1 MVGRTGL
8 RLEQIELHLYAK
20 ETSSRHR
27 GFILDF
33 YGFKPFRPHG
43 RPVLAEEIARLLR
56 SQIKPKVIFWR
67 CVDVLIREKIEVP
80 GYFPLADQILSAI
93 KTQNQTLTATI
104 ERTLDTAT
112 RAVLDDLLTQEPL
125 AGDTVPGKTSAYKLT
140 LMKKLSQSTKP
151 SKVKERVADLD
162 LVRGLYHQLSPA
174 LQAIA
179 LKPGGIQYY
188 AHSVIRSEIF
198 QLTRRGDPE
207 RYLHLLAFIAHQ
219 YYRLQDNLVDV
230 LLASLRSF
238 QNGAIR
244 EHKEL
249 CYARREQ
256 RNESLKVLLEGIER
270 GLVST
275 LTTIGSITEDRALS
289 DVEKVTR
296 IRALLAT
303 RETRRLL
310 EKDPIVELKASLA
323 SELGEDDYYKILES
337 KSVWIQNRVNPV
349 LKALTFQA
357 GPSVRKLVDAVEHF
371 KEKDGAVDKSAPAGF
386 LDPEEGAAVQKEG
399 KFRVSLYKALLFL
412 HVQSGIKS
420 GALNLEHSYK
430 YRPLDDYL
438 IDRVRWQRDK
448 QHLIERAGLEALVDP
463 RKVLKELDQALY
475 QQYLLTNQNIT
486 EGKNPHIRFSKNGGF
501 TLATPK
507 QEESDAEPLQQ
518 FFPDRRFVPL
528 VEILA
533 TVNRFSHYV
542 DELQH
547 PQQRYH
553 HGKPSEATIYAGMI
567 GIGCTIGLRRMMRI
581 SRGVTEAELEHTVN
595 WHFSL
600 DGLQAAND
608 RVLRLMDRLEL
619 PNLARRLP
627 DQLHTSSDGQK
638 FEVRVDSLNANYS
651 FKYFGKDQGVAA
663 YTFRDERD
671 LLWYS
676 TVFSSAER
684 ESAYVIDGLMHNEVV
699 KSDIHSTDAF
709 GFSELVFAVSHLL
722 GFSYAPRF
730 KNLERQRLYIFRSR
744 RGSDRSAWKIKAAG
758 YADDEIVI
766 QQWDEILRLIA
777 TIKLKEVTASDL
789 FRRLNSYSKQHALYQ
804 ALKAFGQ
811 VPKSLFI
818 LQVIDDPV
826 LRQAIEKQL
835 DRIEHVHRF
844 TRAVSVGNPREFL
857 QAEKEDQEM
866 AEACKRLIKNC
877 IICWNY
883 LYLSQKLEEI
893 EDAATR
899 QVFLDAVAHG
909 SVISWQHINL
919 LGEYDFSDE
928 KLQDNVGIRPPK
940 LTP

>member
-1 MVGRTGL
+1 M
-8 RLEQIELHLYAK
+8 
-20 ETSSRHR
+20 
-27 GFILDF
+27 
-33 YGFKPFRPHG
+33 
-43 RPVLAEEIARLLR
+43 
-56 SQIKPKVIFWR
+56 
-67 CVDVLIREKIEVP
+67 
-80 GYFPLADQILSAI
+80 
-93 KTQNQTLTATI
+93 
-104 ERTLDTAT
+104 
-112 RAVLDDLLTQEPL
+112 
-125 AGDTVPGKTSAYKLT
+125 
-140 LMKKLSQSTKP
+140 
-151 SKVKERVADLD
+151 
-162 LVRGLYHQLSPA
+162 
-174 LQAIA
+174 
-179 LKPGGIQYY
+179 
-188 AHSVIRSEIF
+188 
-198 QLTRRGDPE
+198 
-207 RYLHLLAFIAHQ
+207 
-219 YYRLQDNLVDV
+219 

-256 RNESLKVLLEGIER
+256 LNESLKVLLEGIER

-463 RKVLKELDQALY
+463 RKVLKELDEALS

-486 EGKNPHIRFSKNGGF
+486 EGKNPHIKFSKNGGF

-744 RGSDRSAWKIKAAG
+744 KGSDRSAWKIKPAG

-789 FRRLNSYSKQHALYQ
+789 FRRLNSYSNQHALYQ

-899 QVFLDAVAHG
+899 QVFLVCCGTRLGDFLAAHQLAG
-909 SVISWQHINL
+909 RV
-919 LGEYDFSDE
+919 
-928 KLQDNVGIRPPK
+928 
-940 LTP
+940 

>member
-1 MVGRTGL
+1 MVGLTGL

-93 KTQNQTLTATI
+93 KTQNQTLAATI

-244 EHKEL
+244 EHKEQ

-275 LTTIGSITEDRALS
+275 LTTISSITEDRALS

-357 GPSVRKLVDAVEHF
+357 DPSVRKLVDAVEHF

-463 RKVLKELDQALY
+463 RKVLKELDEALS

-486 EGKNPHIRFSKNGGF
+486 EGKNPHIKFSKNGGF

-608 RVLRLMDRLEL
+608 RVLRLIDRLEL

-684 ESAYVIDGLMHNEVV
+684 ESACVIDGLMHNEVV

-744 RGSDRSAWKIKAAG
+744 KGSDRNGASKLRVFWDDQRPRRVGELSPRFQPGKVRRDALLT
-758 YADDEIVI
+758 ADGRD
-766 QQWDEILRLIA
+766 IL
-777 TIKLKEVTASDL
+777 
-789 FRRLNSYSKQHALYQ
+789 
-804 ALKAFGQ
+804 G
-811 VPKSLFI
+811 
-818 LQVIDDPV
+818 
-826 LRQAIEKQL
+826 
-835 DRIEHVHRF
+835 
-844 TRAVSVGNPREFL
+844 
-857 QAEKEDQEM
+857 
-866 AEACKRLIKNC
+866 
-877 IICWNY
+877 
-883 LYLSQKLEEI
+883 
-893 EDAATR
+893 
-899 QVFLDAVAHG
+899 
-909 SVISWQHINL
+909 
-919 LGEYDFSDE
+919 
-928 KLQDNVGIRPPK
+928 
-940 LTP
+940 

>member
-1 MVGRTGL
+1 M
-8 RLEQIELHLYAK
+8 
-20 ETSSRHR
+20 
-27 GFILDF
+27 
-33 YGFKPFRPHG
+33 
-43 RPVLAEEIARLLR
+43 
-56 SQIKPKVIFWR
+56 
-67 CVDVLIREKIEVP
+67 
-80 GYFPLADQILSAI
+80 
-93 KTQNQTLTATI
+93 
-104 ERTLDTAT
+104 
-112 RAVLDDLLTQEPL
+112 
-125 AGDTVPGKTSAYKLT
+125 
-140 LMKKLSQSTKP
+140 
-151 SKVKERVADLD
+151 D
-162 LVRGLYHQLSPA
+162 LVRGLYHQLSPT

-244 EHKEL
+244 EHKEQ

-256 RNESLKVLLEGIER
+256 LNESLKVLLEGIER

-357 GPSVRKLVDAVEHF
+357 DPSVRKLVDAVEHF

-463 RKVLKELDQALY
+463 RKVLKELDEALS

-486 EGKNPHIRFSKNGGF
+486 EGKNPHIKFSKNGGF

-533 TVNRFSHYV
+533 TVNRFSH
-542 DELQH
+542 
-547 PQQRYH
+547 
-553 HGKPSEATIYAGMI
+553 
-567 GIGCTIGLRRMMRI
+567 
-581 SRGVTEAELEHTVN
+581 
-595 WHFSL
+595 
-600 DGLQAAND
+600 
-608 RVLRLMDRLEL
+608 
-619 PNLARRLP
+619 
-627 DQLHTSSDGQK
+627 
-638 FEVRVDSLNANYS
+638 
-651 FKYFGKDQGVAA
+651 
-663 YTFRDERD
+663 
-671 LLWYS
+671 
-676 TVFSSAER
+676 
-684 ESAYVIDGLMHNEVV
+684 
-699 KSDIHSTDAF
+699 
-709 GFSELVFAVSHLL
+709 
-722 GFSYAPRF
+722 
-730 KNLERQRLYIFRSR
+730 
-744 RGSDRSAWKIKAAG
+744 
-758 YADDEIVI
+758 
-766 QQWDEILRLIA
+766 
-777 TIKLKEVTASDL
+777 
-789 FRRLNSYSKQHALYQ
+789 
-804 ALKAFGQ
+804 
-811 VPKSLFI
+811 
-818 LQVIDDPV
+818 
-826 LRQAIEKQL
+826 
-835 DRIEHVHRF
+835 
-844 TRAVSVGNPREFL
+844 
-857 QAEKEDQEM
+857 
-866 AEACKRLIKNC
+866 
-877 IICWNY
+877 
-883 LYLSQKLEEI
+883 
-893 EDAATR
+893 
-899 QVFLDAVAHG
+899 
-909 SVISWQHINL
+909 
-919 LGEYDFSDE
+919 
-928 KLQDNVGIRPPK
+928 
-940 LTP
+940 

>member
-1 MVGRTGL
+1 
-8 RLEQIELHLYAK
+8 
-20 ETSSRHR
+20 
-27 GFILDF
+27 
-33 YGFKPFRPHG
+33 
-43 RPVLAEEIARLLR
+43 
-56 SQIKPKVIFWR
+56 
-67 CVDVLIREKIEVP
+67 
-80 GYFPLADQILSAI
+80 
-93 KTQNQTLTATI
+93 
-104 ERTLDTAT
+104 
-112 RAVLDDLLTQEPL
+112 
-125 AGDTVPGKTSAYKLT
+125 
-140 LMKKLSQSTKP
+140 
-151 SKVKERVADLD
+151 LD

-256 RNESLKVLLEGIER
+256 LNESLKVLLEGIER

-463 RKVLKELDQALY
+463 RKVLKELDEALS

-486 EGKNPHIRFSKNGGF
+486 EGKNPHIKFSKNGGF

-619 PNLARRLP
+619 PNLARRSP

-744 RGSDRSAWKIKAAG
+744 KGSDRSAWKIKPAG

>member
-1 MVGRTGL
+1 VVGRTGL

-93 KTQNQTLTATI
+93 KAQNQTLAATI
-104 ERTLDTAT
+104 ERTLDTET
-112 RAVLDDLLTQEPL
+112 RAILDDLLTQEPL

-140 LMKKLSQSTKP
+140 LIKKLSQSTKP

-179 LKPGGIQYY
+179 LKPGGIQHY

-219 YYRLQDNLVDV
+219 YYQLQDNLVDV

-244 EHKEL
+244 EHKEQ

-256 RNESLKVLLEGIER
+256 LNESLNVLLEGIER

-275 LTTIGSITEDRALS
+275 LATIGSITEDRALS

-337 KSVWIQNRVNPV
+337 KSVWIQNRVNLV

-357 GPSVRKLVDAVEHF
+357 GPSVRKLVDAIEHF
-371 KEKDGAVDKSAPAGF
+371 KEKDGVVDKSAPAGF

-430 YRPLDDYL
+430 YRALDDYL

-463 RKVLKELDQALY
+463 RKVLKELDEALS
-475 QQYLLTNQNIT
+475 QQYLLTNQNIAD
-486 EGKNPHIRFSKNGGF
+486 GKNPHIKFSKNGGF

-553 HGKPSEATIYAGMI
+553 HGKPSEAS
-567 GIGCTIGLRRMMRI
+567 MR
-581 SRGVTEAELEHTVN
+581 G
-595 WHFSL
+595 
-600 DGLQAAND
+600 
-608 RVLRLMDRLEL
+608 
-619 PNLARRLP
+619 
-627 DQLHTSSDGQK
+627 
-638 FEVRVDSLNANYS
+638 
-651 FKYFGKDQGVAA
+651 
-663 YTFRDERD
+663 
-671 LLWYS
+671 
-676 TVFSSAER
+676 SSA
-684 ESAYVIDGLMHNEVV
+684 SAAR
-699 KSDIHSTDAF
+699 SD
-709 GFSELVFAVSHLL
+709 
-722 GFSYAPRF
+722 
-730 KNLERQRLYIFRSR
+730 
-744 RGSDRSAWKIKAAG
+744 SAG
-758 YADDEIVI
+758 
-766 QQWDEILRLIA
+766 
-777 TIKLKEVTASDL
+777 
-789 FRRLNSYSKQHALYQ
+789 
-804 ALKAFGQ
+804 
-811 VPKSLFI
+811 
-818 LQVIDDPV
+818 
-826 LRQAIEKQL
+826 
-835 DRIEHVHRF
+835 
-844 TRAVSVGNPREFL
+844 
-857 QAEKEDQEM
+857 
-866 AEACKRLIKNC
+866 
-877 IICWNY
+877 
-883 LYLSQKLEEI
+883 
-893 EDAATR
+893 
-899 QVFLDAVAHG
+899 
-909 SVISWQHINL
+909 
-919 LGEYDFSDE
+919 
-928 KLQDNVGIRPPK
+928 
-940 LTP
+940 